1 MRRLML
7 CLVIIVYSTGC
18 GRVFLGDTQ
27 NVEINVTP
35 ADARIKIPDRIDR
48 DTNPFTIELPRNESH
63 LVEISKP
70 GYETKW
76 IVLQKV
82 KLPSVIIADILF
94 TLGIGLL
101 IDIYWGTWEGLKP
114 GRLDVMLEPASAEG
128 GPIKVPLFL
137 ADTTLEV
144 RDGTVQ
150 VRVHALK

>member
-7 CLVIIVYSTGC
+7 CLVIIVCGSGC

-48 DTNPFTIELPRNESH
+48 DTNPFTIELPRDESH

-76 IVLQKV
+76 VVLQKV
-82 KLPSVIIADILF
+82 KLPSVIISDILF

-114 GRLDVMLEPASAEG
+114 GSLDVTLEPASADG

-137 ADTTLEV
+137 ADSVLEV
-144 RDGTVQ
+144 HDGTVQ